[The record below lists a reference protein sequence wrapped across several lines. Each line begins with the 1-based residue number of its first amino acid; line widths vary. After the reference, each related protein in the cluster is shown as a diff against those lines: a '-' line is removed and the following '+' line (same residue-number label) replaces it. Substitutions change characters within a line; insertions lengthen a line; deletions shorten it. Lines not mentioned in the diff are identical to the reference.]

1 VLSARL
7 QPFVALIVP
16 ASGDVAAEVQGHS
29 IGLGTHSERAAY
41 FARKLQDEG
50 LQLSSFESAR
60 HSTDKEIQALLHRLA
75 RHGLLEYRLTDS
87 RNGDDMVVIEPQV
100 PDYWPTISSIA
111 KTGALVLSRFA
122 YMRRRGE
129 ALVLESPL
137 AGALFKISKPE
148 IAAALAALSTPGQ
161 MNELLRR
168 DAFPG
173 GVRLLSLLV
182 GSQILFETK
191 TGSDQN
197 LRLAEGDDDLVLWD
211 FHDLLFHTRSTEG
224 RHANALGGVYPYANT
239 IAPRPPVRP
248 SWPGKKIAL
257 PSVPD
262 SAPDAASQISALLRE
277 RHSTRN
283 FDDEHP
289 VTAAELS
296 CFLNGTAQILS
307 REVNGKV
314 PDEDQAAPRPY
325 PSAGASYEL
334 ELYLAVNRCD
344 GLERGFYHYEAGKHA
359 LVPLTI
365 QSSQFD
371 ALLMR
376 AAFAMAAPAAPQ
388 ILIVIAARF
397 GRVSWKYQSIAYTLV
412 QKDAGV
418 LIQSFYTMATAMG
431 LGGCAIG
438 IVNIDLFAEMTG
450 MAFHVEGP
458 VGQFALG
465 RAYV

>member
-1 VLSARL
+1 MLFRE
-7 QPFVALIVP
+7 
-16 ASGDVAAEVQGHS
+16 AS
-29 IGLGTHSERAAY
+29 
-41 FARKLQDEG
+41 
-50 LQLSSFESAR
+50 
-60 HSTDKEIQALLHRLA
+60 
-75 RHGLLEYRLTDS
+75 
-87 RNGDDMVVIEPQV
+87 
-100 PDYWPTISSIA
+100 
-111 KTGALVLSRFA
+111 
-122 YMRRRGE
+122 
-129 ALVLESPL
+129 
-137 AGALFKISKPE
+137 
-148 IAAALAALSTPGQ
+148 
-161 MNELLRR
+161 
-168 DAFPG
+168 
-173 GVRLLSLLV
+173 RLLSLLV
-182 GSQILFETK
+182 ESQILFETK

-289 VTAAELS
+289 ITAAELS
-296 CFLNGTAQILS
+296 RFLNGTAQILS

-344 GLERGFYHYEAGKHA
+344 GLERGFYHYEAGEHA